1 MKKICKS
8 KRIKF
13 ACPKRIK
20 EHLEIILRIKGVFPM
35 FFVISNRTVENPQN
49 LNKNVIK
56 RKEMNVLLLSLNNAF
71 APQV

>member
-13 ACPKRIK
+13 ACPKTIK
-20 EHLEIILRIKGVFPM
+20 EYLEIILRIKGAFPM
-35 FFVISNRTVENPQN
+35 FFVISNKTVENPQN

-56 RKEMNVLLLSLNNAF
+56 RKEMNAIF
-71 APQV
+71 CFH

>member
-13 ACPKRIK
+13 ACPKIIK
-20 EHLEIILRIKGVFPM
+20 EYLEIILRIKGAFPM
-35 FFVISNRTVENPQN
+35 FFVISNKTVENPQN

-56 RKEMNVLLLSLNNAF
+56 RKEMNAIF
-71 APQV
+71 CFH